1 MANIASARKA
11 ARQSEKRRALNASQ
25 RSELRSAIK
34 RVRKAI
40 EAGDKVAARA
50 VLRESTKVLD
60 TIADKKIIH
69 KNKASRHKSRLSA
82 AIKAMAYTPSPAAPA
97 GNGAGATPSGRSFLR
112 PARRVSSLSRAKP
125 NRKLFAAGSIFSS
138 SRSTTTQRTPADIT
152 GLR

>member
-11 ARQSEKRRALNASQ
+11 ARQSAKRREHNASL

-60 TIADKKIIH
+60 SIADKHIIH

-82 AIKAMAYTPSPAAPA
+82 AIKAIA
-97 GNGAGATPSGRSFLR
+97 
-112 PARRVSSLSRAKP
+112 
-125 NRKLFAAGSIFSS
+125 
-138 SRSTTTQRTPADIT
+138 
-152 GLR
+152 